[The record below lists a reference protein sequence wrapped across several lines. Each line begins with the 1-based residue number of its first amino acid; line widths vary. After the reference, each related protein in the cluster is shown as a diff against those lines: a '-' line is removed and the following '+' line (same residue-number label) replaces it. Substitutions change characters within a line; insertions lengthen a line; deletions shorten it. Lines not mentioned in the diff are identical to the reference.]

1 MVGAAAERPLG
12 ESSDIAARMAGPVGG
27 RASARPCRCHLRYG
41 RAHRPDERTWRRE
54 VISGED
60 HPIGG
65 GIRSPLGKEPV
76 DAPRAAALDRAWR
89 SAHDSD
95 LLPMSHYPRV
105 EIPW

>member
-65 GIRSPLGKEPV
+65 GIRSPLGKEPF
-76 DAPRAAALDRAWR
+76 DAPRLLTAPEGLRMIPTFCRCPTIRGWR
-89 SAHDSD
+89 S
-95 LLPMSHYPRV
+95 R
-105 EIPW
+105 